1 MNYLADRFPRR
12 HASGERRH
20 ATVTDRHTAVDYA
33 RILKDL
39 SDVRF
44 PNAKRIRLVRDNLNT
59 HCKASLYEAF
69 SPAEA

>member
-1 MNYLADRFPRR
+1 MNYLADRFLRR
-12 HASGERRH
+12 HASGE
-20 ATVTDRHTAVDYA
+20 TDRHTAVDYA

-44 PNAKRIRLVRDNLNT
+44 PNAKRVRLVRDNLNP

>member
-44 PNAKRIRLVRDNLNT
+44 PTEEIDAWEKERNRRRKD
-59 HCKASLYEAF
+59 
-69 SPAEA
+69 